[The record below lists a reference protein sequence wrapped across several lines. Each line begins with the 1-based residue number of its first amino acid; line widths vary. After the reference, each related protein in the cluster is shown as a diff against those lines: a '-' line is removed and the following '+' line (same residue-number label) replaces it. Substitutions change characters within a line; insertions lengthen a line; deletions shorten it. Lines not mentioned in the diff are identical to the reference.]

1 MSPTG
6 SGAGNAQ
13 LIKLSRE
20 LTDVVHSPPADYD
33 CILHPGNTNA
43 WSKVVGMLCEDDDFV
58 IVEEYTYP
66 SAQALWIPLG
76 IKAVPVSAD
85 EEGLRADGLR
95 AMLQRWDEKARG
107 SRRPRV

>member
-1 MSPTG
+1 
-6 SGAGNAQ
+6 
-13 LIKLSRE
+13 
-20 LTDVVHSPPADYD
+20 
-33 CILHPGNTNA
+33 
-43 WSKVVGMLCEDDDFV
+43 MLCEDDDFV
-58 IVEEYTYP
+58 IVEEFTYP

-95 AMLQRWDEKARG
+95 DMLQNWDEKSRG